1 MTYTA
6 LAPAAAADAVPPRRA
21 RALYTLAVYAALVVA
36 LAVAAGAILA
46 GRPLTSADVQAEAV
60 YAEHGCTTAWAD
72 YAGEPAGALA
82 ADGRRV
88 SHVSFAEGWA
98 ALVDLD
104 DDGRQLVAVCDR

>member
-1 MTYTA
+1 MTTVRSISTTVPLA
-6 LAPAAAADAVPPRRA
+6 LAG
-21 RALYTLAVYAALVVA
+21 LF
-36 LAVAAGAILA
+36 LAVAFTLA
-46 GRPLTSADVQAEAV
+46 FLVDGDAPLTSADVQAEAV